1 MLQPNPWDQTS
12 TSQGLGI
19 LMDGES
25 VLAKMLAKAME
36 VLEGRKQWA
45 T

>member
-1 MLQPNPWDQTS
+1 MLQLKSWDQTS

-19 LMDGES
+19 LMDGGS

-36 VLEGRKQWA
+36 VLEGRGRWA